1 MALTDDLVRIAAAA
15 APHGSVSAVLAA
27 EPADGVRRYLVA
39 LGEEDAPHWLVL
51 DDAGAPVA
59 RRNEVRDA
67 ASIVAIC
74 ELAVDA
80 AAAVG
85 VAVGEPPHVASPGF
99 LDEIGAAADGHS
111 EFTGALREVRAAND
125 EGDRVRSSAL
135 RSASLSQRDAWKVDS
150 HSEAIPDP
158 LRGLR

>member
-39 LGEEDAPHWLVL
+39 LGEEDAPRWLVL
-51 DDAGAPVA
+51 DDAGAPVT
-59 RRNEVRDA
+59 RRNDVRDA

-99 LDEIGAAADGHS
+99 LDEVGAAAAGNS
-111 EFTGALREVRAAND
+111 EFTGALRAGTAAVQEFVREVER
-125 EGDRVRSSAL
+125 GYTVP
-135 RSASLSQRDAWKVDS
+135 LS
-150 HSEAIPDP
+150 
-158 LRGLR
+158 